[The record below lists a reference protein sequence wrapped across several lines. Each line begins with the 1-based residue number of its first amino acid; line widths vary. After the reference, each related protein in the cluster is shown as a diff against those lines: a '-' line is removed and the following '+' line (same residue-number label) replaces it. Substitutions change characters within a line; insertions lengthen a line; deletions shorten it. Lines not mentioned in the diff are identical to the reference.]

1 MDYMIGQTSL
11 NKFKKIEIVSRIFS
25 DHRDLKPETP
35 QGKNFKKPTDLI
47 TED

>member
-35 QGKNFKKPTDLI
+35 QGKNSKTLTFMVI
-47 TED
+47 E